1 MKKIIILLIVFAFS
15 FHAKAQWKKVRGNG
29 NVINSSRTVPAYDKI
44 GVSGSFDVK
53 LISGKEGELTIKAEE
68 NLIDYLI
75 TEVKEG
81 HLKIKWKKG
90 INIKTSKKILITI
103 PFETI
108 EEVALSGSGDI
119 FSDDLIEANNFK
131 LALSGAGD
139 INLKLKVNTLKSAIS
154 GSGDINLSG
163 SSTDF
168 ECKISGSG
176 DIKAYELVSATADIH
191 IAGSAGVEVDVTE
204 LLKVRVSGSGNVKYK
219 SNPKKQDV
227 KISGSGSVRSL

>member
-1 MKKIIILLIVFAFS
+1 MKKIIILLVVFAFG
-15 FHAKAQWKKVRGNG
+15 FQANAQWKKIKGNG
-29 NVINSSRTVPAYDKI
+29 NVINSSRTVSSYDKI

-53 LISGKEGELTIKAEE
+53 LISGKEGKLTIEAEE
-68 NLIDYLI
+68 NLIEYLL

-90 INIKTSKKILITI
+90 INIKTSKKILITV

-119 FSDDLIEANNFK
+119 FSDDLIDANSFK
-131 LALSGAGD
+131 VVLSGAGD
-139 INLKLKVNTLKSAIS
+139 FNLKLKVNTLKSAIS

-163 SSTDF
+163 SSADF
-168 ECKISGSG
+168 ECRISGSG
-176 DIKAYELVSATADIH
+176 DVKAYDLVSATADIH
-191 IAGSAGVEVDVTE
+191 IAGSGGVEVDVTE
-204 LLKVRVSGSGNVKYK
+204 NLKVRISGSGNVKYK